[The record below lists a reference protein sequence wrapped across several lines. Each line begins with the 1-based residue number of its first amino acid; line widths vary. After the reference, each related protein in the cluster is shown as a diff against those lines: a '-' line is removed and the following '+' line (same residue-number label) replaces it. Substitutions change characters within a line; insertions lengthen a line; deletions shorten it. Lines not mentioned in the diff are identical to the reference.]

1 MKTVDIARAL
11 NVFQT
16 VVSRF
21 LKKHRETG
29 SVKESTEA
37 LWYVVHFRTTT
48 YCS

>member
-21 LKKHRETG
+21 LKYIERLAVLK
-29 SVKESTEA
+29 KIND
-37 LWYVVHFRTTT
+37 LY
-48 YCS
+48 